1 MYNCS
6 RNEKRTEY
14 RMNIYRKAA
23 LIAIISSISI
33 FSSCKKAQEKQY
45 EELVQIENSLF
56 GEQTELNDSI
66 ARLFLQKAD
75 LYSKE
80 YKDDPKT
87 AEIIFKQGEVLNGL
101 KSYEYAIRKFQQV
114 FLVYPKSNKAAES
127 IFLCGFI
134 YDTYLQNYEEAGN
147 YYRKFLR
154 KYPNHPFVKDAQVS
168 LDNLG
173 KTPEELVKEFE
184 LKNKTVN

>member
-6 RNEKRTEY
+6 RNEKRRSH
-14 RMNIYRKAA
+14 RMNIYRKVA
-23 LIAIISSISI
+23 LIVTISSTVLVT
-33 FSSCKKAQEKQY
+33 SCKNAQEKQY
-45 EELVQIENSLF
+45 EELVTIENSLF

-75 LYSKE
+75 QFTKE
-80 YKDDPKT
+80 YKNDPKT
-87 AEIIFKQGEVLNGL
+87 PEVLFKQGEVLNGL
-101 KSYEYAIRKFQQV
+101 KSYNFAIRKFQQV
-114 FLVYPKSNKAAES
+114 FLVYPKSSKAAES

-147 YYRKFLR
+147 YYRKFIR
-154 KYPNHPFVKDAQVS
+154 MYPNHSFVKDAKTS
-168 LDNLG
+168 LENLG

-184 LKNKTVN
+184 KKNQNSN

>member
-1 MYNCS
+1 
-6 RNEKRTEY
+6 
-14 RMNIYRKAA
+14 MNIYRKAS
-23 LIAIISSISI
+23 LIVIIGSITL
-33 FSSCKKAQEKQY
+33 FTSCKNAQEKQY

-80 YKDDPKT
+80 FKNDPKT
-87 AEIIFKQGEVLNGL
+87 AEIVFKQGEVLNGL

-147 YYRKFLR
+147 YYRKFIRL
-154 KYPNHPFVKDAQVS
+154 YPNHTFVKDAKTS
-168 LDNLG
+168 LENLG